1 MVPVPATALLVT
13 STRGAVPGYRYIKG
27 AGADTGTEVPV
38 PVPVSAHEVP
48 VPVTGTAK

>member
-1 MVPVPATALLVT
+1 MVPVPVTVVPIT

-38 PVPVSAHEVP
+38 PVPVP
-48 VPVTGTAK
+48 VPVTGTGK